1 MEQPRTIPIAMS
13 PPVDLLSRYLR
24 GDHCRVWQE
33 LHSHEAVGG
42 DLLEEARAVAAETM
56 KRVAAA
62 ADLLA
67 ERLAARGWKPLGGLS
82 EHMRTRPSPKDDL
95 TIIKQIEA
103 RTRSPLPLSLLA
115 FWQYVGGINFVWD
128 YDCEE
133 PAPSCGLDLF
143 LDEQDPLYVGSP
155 KDTLYLLNELEEHRS
170 PVDLELRDPF
180 ELQLAPDYLHKAN
193 ISGGVPYSV
202 QLPFSGIDP
211 IFANERHKLPFVDYL
226 RLCFRWGGFPLLEIT
241 TAATT

>member
-1 MEQPRTIPIAMS
+1 MGRLPGSLVSQAARSAKHLEDATIGNKPGSRRFPACTGGSQICKPIGRESRIGKAQAMEQPRTIPIAMS

-82 EHMRTRPSPKDDL
+82 EHMRTRPSPKDDFNHNK
-95 TIIKQIEA
+95 TN
-103 RTRSPLPLSLLA
+103 RS
-115 FWQYVGGINFVWD
+115 
-128 YDCEE
+128 
-133 PAPSCGLDLF
+133 
-143 LDEQDPLYVGSP
+143 QDPISAAAEPPCILAICRRYQFRVG
-155 KDTLYLLNELEEHRS
+155 
-170 PVDLELRDPF
+170 
-180 ELQLAPDYLHKAN
+180 
-193 ISGGVPYSV
+193 
-202 QLPFSGIDP
+202 
-211 IFANERHKLPFVDYL
+211 L
-226 RLCFRWGGFPLLEIT
+226 RLRGTGAQLRLGLVFGRTGSAVCRQS
-241 TAATT
+241 